1 MTGQCSSGEEMGKE
15 ETFNGMAAGISIL
28 GLYYQAAVQE
38 LGQEKAMKLYGMV
51 GESFG
56 AGNAQD
62 WKQKFG
68 DRTPSPKELGEAFRD
83 MYNGFGF
90 EISIKT
96 EENKVTNII
105 SKCPF
110 YAGFM
115 MAGLDHATIHK
126 LCLRAS
132 NGEEKALKK
141 AFPELDVFC
150 EPRKSPDGFCVESY
164 TINRP

>member
-1 MTGQCSSGEEMGKE
+1 MSKE
-15 ETFNGMAAGISIL
+15 EIFNGMAAGISIL

-38 LGQEKAMKLYGMV
+38 LGQEKALKLYGKV

-56 AGNAQD
+56 AGNAQA

-68 DRTPSPKELGEAFRD
+68 DRTPSPIELGEAFSD

-90 EISIKT
+90 EFSTKT
-96 EENKVTNII
+96 DKNKVTNKIT
-105 SKCPF
+105 KCPF
-110 YAGFM
+110 YVGLS
-115 MAGLDHATIHK
+115 MAGLDHATIYK
-126 LCLRAS
+126 LCQRAS
-132 NGEEKALKK
+132 KGEEKALKE
-141 AFPELDVFC
+141 AYPELGVSA